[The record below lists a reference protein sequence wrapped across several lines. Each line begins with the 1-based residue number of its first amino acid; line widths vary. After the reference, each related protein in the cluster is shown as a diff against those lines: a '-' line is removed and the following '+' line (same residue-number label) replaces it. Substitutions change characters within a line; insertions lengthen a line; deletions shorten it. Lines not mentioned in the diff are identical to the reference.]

1 MKKIKKKILYKY
13 IIFFAVIFL
22 LVFYPL
28 KVQLLGKLLYLLL
41 ISFAIAYTLRPIQK
55 RMQQSGLNKRTAAL
69 ILICALILAVL
80 ASFIILIPSML
91 RESLNL
97 NNTLESIQKLIDKFY
112 LKLKP
117 ISNNKTIYIIM
128 DNIYGKVNSY
138 LIRIFTEIFDTV
150 LNIGQNL
157 ITIAV
162 IPIIS
167 YYFLSDGDY
176 IGNRL
181 LNFLPLKS
189 RNMVRKISCDIDK
202 ILGRYIV
209 SQLLLCMIIGVAT
222 FIILIGLKVNFP
234 VILSILNAFFNIVPY
249 FGPIFG
255 AVPAI
260 FIALIDSPEKALW
273 TAIWLYVL
281 QQIEGNILSPKITG
295 DSISMHPLIVILLLI
310 VGGEAAGFLG
320 MILAVPIGVIVK
332 VVYEDLNYYLF

>member
-1 MKKIKKKILYKY
+1 MKKIKRKTLYKY
-13 IIFFAVIFL
+13 IIFFAVILLLIFL
-22 LVFYPL
+22 SL
-28 KVQLLGKLLYLLL
+28 KSSVIREVLYLLL

-55 RMQQSGLNKRTAAL
+55 RMEQSGLNKSTAAL
-69 ILICALILAVL
+69 ILICILILAVL
-80 ASFIILIPSML
+80 AAFVVLIPSML
-91 RESLNL
+91 KESLNL
-97 NNTLESIQKLIDKFY
+97 NNTLESIQKFIDKFY

-117 ISNNKTIYIIM
+117 IANNKTIYIIM
-128 DNIYGKVNSY
+128 DNIYEKMNNY
-138 LIRIFTEIFDTV
+138 LIEIFANTFDTV
-150 LNIGQNL
+150 LNIGQN
-157 ITIAV
+157 IVTIAV

-167 YYFLSDGDY
+167 YYFLADGDY
-176 IGNRL
+176 IANKL
-181 LNFLPLKS
+181 LNFLPVKS
-189 RNMVRKISCDIDK
+189 RNIVRKITCDIDK

-234 VILSILNAFFNIVPY
+234 VILSLLNAFFNIVPY

-260 FIALIDSPEKALW
+260 LIALIGSSHQAVW

-310 VGGEAAGFLG
+310 IGGEVAGFLG

-332 VVYEDLNYYLF
+332 IVYEDLNYYLF

>member
-1 MKKIKKKILYKY
+1 MKEIKRKTLYKY
-13 IIFFAVIFL
+13 I
-22 LVFYPL
+22 LVFTVILLLFFLFL
-28 KVQLLGKLLYLLL
+28 KSSVIREVLYLLL

-55 RMQQSGLNKRTAAL
+55 KMQQSGLKKGTAAL
-69 ILICALILAVL
+69 VLICILILAVL
-80 ASFIILIPSML
+80 AAFVILIPSML
-91 RESLNL
+91 KESLNL

-112 LKLKP
+112 LQLKP
-117 ISNNKTIYIIM
+117 MSNNKTIYIIM
-128 DNIYGKVNSY
+128 DNIYGKVNNH
-138 LIRIFTEIFDTV
+138 LIGIFTKLFDTA
-150 LNIGQNL
+150 LNIGQN
-157 ITIAV
+157 IVTIAV

-176 IGNRL
+176 IGNKI
-181 LNFLPLKS
+181 LNFLPVKS
-189 RNMVRKISCDIDK
+189 RNMVRKISCDVDK

-209 SQLLLCMIIGVAT
+209 SQLLLCMIIGIAT

-234 VILSILNAFFNIVPY
+234 VILSLLNAFFNIVPY

-260 FIALIDSPEKALW
+260 LIALIDSPQKALW
-273 TAIWLYVL
+273 AIIWLYVL
-281 QQIEGNILSPKITG
+281 QQIEGNVLSPKITG

-310 VGGEAAGFLG
+310 IGGEAAGFLG

>member
-1 MKKIKKKILYKY
+1 MKEIKRKTLYKY
-13 IIFFAVIFL
+13 IIFFAVILLLIFL
-22 LVFYPL
+22 SL
-28 KVQLLGKLLYLLL
+28 KSSVIRDVLYLLL
-41 ISFAIAYTLRPIQK
+41 ISFAISYTLKPIQN
-55 RMQQSGLNKRTAAL
+55 RMEQSGLNKSTAAL
-69 ILICALILAVL
+69 ILICVLILAVL
-80 ASFIILIPSML
+80 ATFVVLIPSML
-91 RESLNL
+91 KESLNL

-117 ISNNKTIYIIM
+117 IANNKTIYIIM
-128 DNIYGKVNSY
+128 DNIYEKMNNY
-138 LIRIFTEIFDTV
+138 LIGIFANTFDTV
-150 LNIGQNL
+150 LKIGQN
-157 ITIAV
+157 IVTIAV

-167 YYFLSDGDY
+167 YYFLADGDY
-176 IGNRL
+176 IENKV
-181 LNFLPLKS
+181 LNFLPVRS
-189 RNMVRKISCDIDK
+189 RNVVRKITCDIDK
-202 ILGRYIV
+202 VLGRYIV

-234 VILSILNAFFNIVPY
+234 VILSLLNAFFNIVPY

-260 FIALIDSPEKALW
+260 LIALIDSPHQAIW

-310 VGGEAAGFLG
+310 IGGEAAGFLG

-332 VVYEDLNYYLF
+332 IVYEDLNYYLF

>member
-1 MKKIKKKILYKY
+1 MKEIKRKTLYKY
-13 IIFFAVIFL
+13 IIFFAVILLLIFL
-22 LVFYPL
+22 SL
-28 KVQLLGKLLYLLL
+28 KSSVIRDVLYLLL

-55 RMQQSGLNKRTAAL
+55 RMEQSGLNKSTAAL
-69 ILICALILAVL
+69 ILICILILAVL
-80 ASFIILIPSML
+80 VAFVVLIPSML
-91 RESLNL
+91 KESLNL
-97 NNTLESIQKLIDKFY
+97 NNTLESIQKFIDKFY

-117 ISNNKTIYIIM
+117 IANNKTIYIIM
-128 DNIYGKVNSY
+128 DNIYEKMNNY
-138 LIRIFTEIFDTV
+138 LIDIFANTFDTV
-150 LNIGQNL
+150 LNIGQN
-157 ITIAV
+157 IMTIAV

-167 YYFLSDGDY
+167 YYFLADGDY
-176 IGNRL
+176 IENKV
-181 LNFLPLKS
+181 LNVLPVRS
-189 RNMVRKISCDIDK
+189 RNMVRKITCDIDK

-209 SQLLLCMIIGVAT
+209 SQLLLCMIIGAAT

-234 VILSILNAFFNIVPY
+234 VILSLLNAFFNIVPY

-260 FIALIDSPEKALW
+260 LIALIASSHQAVW

-310 VGGEAAGFLG
+310 IGGEAAGFLG